1 MGAAV
6 VSLLSSVVGG
16 LLVLAGHWLVRR
28 GNDRRHWRDLLQ
40 SAASDVASSYAQE
53 RAGLTHDP
61 GAGGSQP

>member
-40 SAASDVASSYAQE
+40 SAASDVALPDSSA
-53 RAGLTHDP
+53 D
-61 GAGGSQP
+61 